1 MGVNALALYLVLLS
15 VFFLLRLLSK
25 WFYRFL
31 LLFVY
36 PISLSLSLSLA
47 LTPPPAYAYAI
58 GPSQTDP
65 KLPRAT
71 ILEA

>member
-36 PISLSLSLSLA
+36 PISLSLSLA

-71 ILEA
+71 VLEA

>member
-36 PISLSLSLSLA
+36 PISLSLSLA